1 MMAER
6 EWMGKALAEGDAATR
21 SAHDRVC
28 GRSAKEAQSNLED
41 SLRRLKTDRIDLW
54 QFHEIVYDNDPD
66 WIFAPDGAF
75 QTGLKAVREGK
86 VRYLGF
92 TGHKDP
98 IIHLKMLSMPFEWA
112 TVQMP
117 LNVMD
122 VHYRSFQ
129 RLVLPVLLQRNIGA
143 LAMKS
148 LGGTGVI
155 VSGAGIPVEDAL
167 RYVLSLPISTLVTG
181 IDSEKVLDQNLKIV
195 REFQPLTVPER
206 AAIDARTLAMGGDGR
221 FELFKSS
228 KMFDGPVHRKQHG
241 FSTQVGPVEVQK
253 RSGREKR
260 ADPFARRLARR
271 DAPVPGLPRLGD
283 GLRCDRLLV
292 TVRFADLGCVL
303 RSDRSPHPPRPA
315 VDQASDPD
323 LDLAPAA
330 RRPARAGNR
339 LPPSA
344 DPARPRPPRPRR
356 SSTRIPTCPR
366 SSADSGGR
374 PPSGLADAPVVL
386 RPGRRLRTRRPG

>member
-1 MMAER
+1 MTSPSPNRRDFLHATAAGVAAASMAGAAEAQQVVQQPVIQQPVVQQPVNAGGIPLRPLGKTGQMVSLLCLGGHASTNPKKMSEAESLKLIQRAVDEGITFMDNCWDYHDGEAEER
-6 EWMGKALAEGDAATR
+6 MGKALAEGGRRDKVLLMTK
-21 SAHDRVC
+21 VC

-75 QTGLKAVREGK
+75 QTGLKAVQEGK

-98 IIHLKMLSMPFEWA
+98 IIHLKMLTMPYDWA
-112 TVQMP
+112 SVQMP

-129 RLVLPVLLQRNIGA
+129 RHVLPALLQRQIGV

-148 LGGTGVI
+148 LGGNGSIVTKAGV
-155 VSGAGIPVEDAL
+155 PVEEAL
-167 RYVLSLPISTLVTG
+167 RYVLSLPISTLVSG

-195 REFQPLTVPER
+195 RGFQPLNLQER
-206 AAIDARTLAMGGDGR
+206 AAIEGRTLAMAGDGR

-241 FSTQVGPVEVQK
+241 FDTQVG
-253 RSGREKR
+253 
-260 ADPFARRLARR
+260 
-271 DAPVPGLPRLGD
+271 
-283 GLRCDRLLV
+283 
-292 TVRFADLGCVL
+292 
-303 RSDRSPHPPRPA
+303 
-315 VDQASDPD
+315 
-323 LDLAPAA
+323 
-330 RRPARAGNR
+330 
-339 LPPSA
+339 
-344 DPARPRPPRPRR
+344 
-356 SSTRIPTCPR
+356 
-366 SSADSGGR
+366 
-374 PPSGLADAPVVL
+374 
-386 RPGRRLRTRRPG
+386 